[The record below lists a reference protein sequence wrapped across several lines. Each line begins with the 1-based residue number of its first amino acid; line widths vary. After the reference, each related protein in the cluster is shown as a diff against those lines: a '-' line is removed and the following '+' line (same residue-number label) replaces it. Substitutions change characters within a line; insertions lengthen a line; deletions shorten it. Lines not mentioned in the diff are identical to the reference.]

1 MNFQENGGTDVAEN
15 SGNIMGITNI
25 AADNRSQISEIW
37 YEQVLFEDKLRLKAG
52 KIDVNAE
59 FAATEHGGEF
69 LNPGAENPITNVGLP
84 SYPDPAFGGMAAWR
98 VCNGFTISGGIFD
111 GAGQEGVTTGDDG
124 PATLFGS
131 PADLFLIAEA
141 AVNWEG
147 NKRPGRFALGAMR
160 HTGTFD
166 RFDGGVDHGTETVY
180 AIFDQLLHKEVQD
193 DDDDTQGIGLFARF
207 SVADDAV
214 CEARWHAGV
223 GGVWQGMI
231 PNRDDDVAGLAAYAV
246 RFTDSA
252 SAGFADD
259 YEVDF
264 ELFYK
269 IQLTRFASIK
279 PDLQYIINPGGTGDL
294 DDALVASV
302 RFALEF

>member
-1 MNFQENGGTDVAEN
+1 M
-15 SGNIMGITNI
+15 
-25 AADNRSQISEIW
+25 
-37 YEQVLFEDKLRLKAG
+37 
-52 KIDVNAE
+52 
-59 FAATEHGGEF
+59 
-69 LNPGAENPITNVGLP
+69 
-84 SYPDPAFGGMAAWR
+84 PAW
-98 VCNGFTISGGIFD
+98 V
-111 GAGQEGVTTGDDG
+111 
-124 PATLFGS
+124 
-131 PADLFLIAEA
+131 
-141 AVNWEG
+141 
-147 NKRPGRFALGAMR
+147 
-160 HTGTFD
+160 
-166 RFDGGVDHGTETVY
+166 
-180 AIFDQLLHKEVQD
+180 
-193 DDDDTQGIGLFARF
+193 
-207 SVADDAV
+207 
-214 CEARWHAGV
+214 
-223 GGVWQGMI
+223 VWQGMI